1 MKAAAFDYI
10 APRDIAGLVAALA
23 GAKGEAKLMAGG
35 QSLGPMLN
43 LRLARPK
50 LLVDVG
56 GVEALRRVEA
66 RGDSFWIGAGV
77 THAEIEDGAGPLPAD
92 GLLRA
97 VAANIAYRA
106 VRNRG
111 TVGGSL
117 AHADPAADWPLAFAA
132 VDAVIHVRGPQG
144 SRTLRADAYMI
155 GAYTTTIAEDEVI
168 EGVEVPRLSPGAR
181 WGYYKFCRKTGEFPD
196 AAAAV
201 VLDPGRR
208 VARVFLGALDTAPKP
223 LPALAAQLAET
234 GRWTRDDCGRAVA
247 AAAPDLDSVECATR
261 AAALARAL
269 RQVLPQ

>member
-10 APRDIAGLVAALA
+10 APRDVAGIVSALA
-23 GAKGEAKLMAGG
+23 GAPGEAKLMAGG

-50 LLVDVG
+50 LLVDVAA
-56 GVEALRRVEA
+56 VEALRRIED
-66 RGDSFWIGAGV
+66 RGDRVWIGAGV

-92 GLLRA
+92 GMLRA

-111 TVGGSL
+111 TLGGSL
-117 AHADPAADWPLAFAA
+117 AHADPAADWPLALAA
-132 VDAVIHVRGPQG
+132 LGATLHVVGPRGA
-144 SRTLRADAYMI
+144 RTLQADAYMI
-155 GAYTTTIAEDEVI
+155 GAYTTELAEDEVI
-168 EGVEVPRLSPGAR
+168 EGVEVAKLSAGAR

-201 VLDPGRR
+201 VMDPERR
-208 VARVFLGALDTAPKP
+208 VARVFLGALDTPPKP
-223 LPALAAQLAET
+223 APALAAQLAHT
-234 GRWTRDDCGRAVA
+234 GRWTRDDCASAVA
-247 AAAPDLDSVECATR
+247 AAAPDLDALERATR

-269 RQVLPQ
+269 MQVAPQ

>member
-10 APRDIAGLVAALA
+10 APGDVADVVAALA
-23 GAKGEAKLMAGG
+23 GARGDAKLMAGG

-50 LLVDVG
+50 LLIDVG
-56 GVEALRRVEA
+56 GVEALRRIED
-66 RGDSFWIGAGV
+66 RGDRVWVGAGV
-77 THAEIEDGAGPLPAD
+77 THAAIEDGEGPLPAD
-92 GLLRA
+92 GMLRA
-97 VAANIAYRA
+97 VAADIAYRA

-117 AHADPAADWPLAFAA
+117 AHADPAADWPLALAA
-132 VDAVIHVRGPQG
+132 IDAVIHVRGPQG
-144 SRTLRADAYMI
+144 ARVLRADNYMI
-155 GAYTTTIAEDEVI
+155 GAYTTTIAEDELIVGI
-168 EGVEVPRLSPGAR
+168 EVPKLSGGGR

-196 AAAAV
+196 AAAAA
-201 VLDPGRR
+201 VLDPERR

-234 GRWTRDDCGRAVA
+234 GRWTREDCARAVA
-247 AAAPDLDSVECATR
+247 AAVPELDAVECAMH
-261 AAALARAL
+261 AAALARVL